1 MQTCYWILS
10 KHHCN
15 TWYTSCETI
24 RLVSIPIDLCQFLAS
39 LYIGQNSQHL
49 SLICSNQS
57 CIKLMIGLSSKFSG
71 VTIKRQTR
79 SQILATYHVAQSITV
94 QWHLHTKKWPLS
106 VKKYL
111 GQSLSTLTTDRISRA
126 STLKY
131 NSTQKLVSFID
142 MIQPH
147 VIVWG
152 WKFLGTMTDSVLA
165 SYTVYIGHSNSEF
178 YITGGSKG

>member
-1 MQTCYWILS
+1 M
-10 KHHCN
+10 
-15 TWYTSCETI
+15 
-24 RLVSIPIDLCQFLAS
+24 SIPIDLCQFLAS
-39 LYIGQNSQHL
+39 LYIGQKTK
-49 SLICSNQS
+49 S
-57 CIKLMIGLSSKFSG
+57 CIKLMISRSSKFSG

-79 SQILATYHVAQSITV
+79 SQILATWSCCTIYHSSVTPAYWEVAFV
-94 QWHLHTKKWPLS
+94 G
-106 VKKYL
+106 KKYL

-152 WKFLGTMTDSVLA
+152 WKFLGTMTNSVLA

-178 YITGGSKG
+178 YITGGSKD